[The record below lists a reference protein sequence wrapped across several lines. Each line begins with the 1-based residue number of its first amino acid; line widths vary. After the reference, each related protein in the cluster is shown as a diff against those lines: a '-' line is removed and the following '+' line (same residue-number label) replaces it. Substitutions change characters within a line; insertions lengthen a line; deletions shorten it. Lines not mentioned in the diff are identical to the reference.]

1 MKPENVKLLLEL
13 LAEARGAR
21 RLSQEQY
28 DSLVDEVAVPV
39 KRKRKPVKS
48 PVLGT

>member
-1 MKPENVKLLLEL
+1 MKPENVKLMLEIL
-13 LAEARGAR
+13 TEARGAR

-28 DSLVDEVAVPV
+28 DTLVDEIAVPLKK
-39 KRKRKPVKS
+39 KRKKTVS